1 MDYAEAKNIRG
12 QSFGSRMADK
22 LAQGQGIGSSL
33 KATLSEGSKARM
45 TGLKEKFDP
54 MNIAKFMTGGSKLGA
69 AVVGKLTGRSQ
80 KDMEYF
86 TGKKS
91 STKIDKLESGNEMV
105 DMLMKIYSLM
115 QKTNEDNTKRHEEED
130 NFKEEKEMEKLRR
143 HKELIE
149 AITGQKYAGKAS
161 VIKKEKKDGS
171 SGGGI
176 LDDILGAFGGASAGL
191 SLLRMVG
198 GFFLGPV
205 GIAILGVTALAG
217 LAYLLWKNSD
227 PEMVKSALAGE
238 GPAGVGAAGLGS
250 EGQLPSYDEEK
261 AQATLEAKAKA
272 VDSKGMTKASVDEL
286 EAKRDLLVSHG
297 KAKSPEV
304 AELIKE
310 IESRKSSQQTGATA
324 TALPAS
330 PTGSSPAAESSQ
342 KAEATTSESATPKAM
357 AENVPSPNPG
367 QQLNQVQTENLLAS
381 VQEKLG
387 SAVNTITNSAISRSV
402 SAQAGGSK
410 MGAVRNQEP
419 TFQKMIYESTR
430 VV

>member
-33 KATLSEGSKARM
+33 KSTLSEGSKARM

-115 QKTNEDNTKRHEEED
+115 QKTNDDNIKRREKE
-130 NFKEEKEMEKLRR
+130 NSFKEEKEMEKLRR

-149 AITGQKYAGKAS
+149 AITGQKYKGKAS
-161 VIKKEKKDGS
+161 VIKKDES
-171 SGGGI
+171 SAGGI
-176 LDDILGAFGGASAGL
+176 VLNDILNAFGGAKTAM
-191 SLLRMVG
+191 SLLSMLG
-198 GFFLGPV
+198 GFVASP
-205 GIAILGVTALAG
+205 LGVALIGAAVAG
-217 LAYLLWKNSD
+217 TIGAWMYKQIEAD
-227 PEMVKSALAGE
+227 PKAALE
-238 GPAGVGAAGLGS
+238 GKGGIGMAVAGLGS